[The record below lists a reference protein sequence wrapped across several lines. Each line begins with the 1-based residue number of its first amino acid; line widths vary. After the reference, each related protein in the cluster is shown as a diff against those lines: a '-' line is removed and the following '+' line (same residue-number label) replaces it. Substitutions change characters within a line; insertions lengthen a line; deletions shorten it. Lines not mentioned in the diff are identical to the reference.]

1 MLYLGVGVVR
11 VTRARLRRGPLRPSW
26 PWGYEVMI
34 YAQKAFNARV
44 ARRSLQ
50 GERRAWSALKAA
62 GPSLRSVRVTSHRH
76 AGIEHVWFTRAAQ
89 SNGQGSAAAHPD
101 TPERVILYLHG
112 GAFAYGSQ
120 RSHGELVAE
129 LVLAAQARA
138 LFPLYRLAPEHPFP
152 AALDDATAA
161 YESLLAA
168 GVAPS
173 SIVVAG
179 DSAGGNLALS
189 LLLRLRDRGAPLPA
203 AGLLISPWVDLTA
216 RGGSLERHQPFDW
229 AEPWIFERWAKSY
242 LGSTPANAPY
252 ASPGLA
258 PLHGLP
264 PLLVVVGSAE
274 MLYDQVVA
282 LVDAARDA
290 GTDARLDTTPDMVH
304 LWMSLSPWFSSFGAV
319 TQRMGEFVRAHAAP
333 ARSAR

>member
-1 MLYLGVGVVR
+1 MLLLLYLGLGALR
-11 VTRARLRRGPLRPSW
+11 VTGARLRRGPLRPSW

-34 YAQKAFNARV
+34 FAQKAFNARV

-50 GERRAWSALKAA
+50 GERRAWSAMKAV
-62 GPSLRSVRVTSHRH
+62 GPSLRRVSVSSHRH
-76 AGIEHVWFTRAAQ
+76 AAVEHVWFTPGQAACEA
-89 SNGQGSAAAHPD
+89 S
-101 TPERVILYLHG
+101 ERVILYLHG

-129 LVLAAQARA
+129 LALAAQARV

-152 AALDDATAA
+152 AALHDAAEA
-161 YESLLAA
+161 YRSLLAA
-168 GVAPS
+168 GVDPAR
-173 SIVVAG
+173 IVIAG

-189 LLLRLRDRGAPLPA
+189 LLLTLRDRGEPLPA
-203 AGLLISPWVDLTA
+203 AGVLISPWVDLTA

-242 LGSTPANAPY
+242 LGSTPASAPY
-252 ASPGLA
+252 ASPALA
-258 PLHGLP
+258 PLQGLP
-264 PLLVVVGSAE
+264 PLFVAVGSAE

-282 LVDAARDA
+282 LVDAARNA
-290 GTDARLDTTPDMVH
+290 GTRAQLDCTPDMVH
-304 LWMSLSPWFSSFGAV
+304 LWMSLSPWFSGFGAV
-319 TQRMGEFVRAHAAP
+319 TQRMGEFIVAHSAP